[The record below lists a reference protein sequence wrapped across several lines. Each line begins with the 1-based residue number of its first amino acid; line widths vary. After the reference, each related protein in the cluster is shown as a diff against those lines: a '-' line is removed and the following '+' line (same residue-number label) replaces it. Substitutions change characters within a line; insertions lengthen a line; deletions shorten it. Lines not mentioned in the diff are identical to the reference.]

1 MKITVLLK
9 AVAVVEL
16 LTGIGL
22 LLAPSLVANLLLGQ
36 PLASG
41 VSLVVARVA
50 GMALI
55 AIGLVC
61 WLESVTKRAGQ
72 PTALLLGL
80 LAYNG
85 GVPLLLLHSYI
96 FNDLSGIGLWPAV
109 GLHLAF
115 SAWIAACIRSQSTAV

>member
-22 LLAPSLVANLLLGQ
+22 LLAPSLVANLLFGQ

-115 SAWIAACIRSQSTAV
+115 SAWIAACIRFQSTAV